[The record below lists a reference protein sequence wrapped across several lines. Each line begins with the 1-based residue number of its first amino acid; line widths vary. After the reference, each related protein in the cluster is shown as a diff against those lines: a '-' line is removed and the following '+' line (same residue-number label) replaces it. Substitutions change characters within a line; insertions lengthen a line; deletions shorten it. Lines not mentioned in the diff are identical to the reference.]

1 MPVAAGAFS
10 VTSGSTTDPIKA
22 SDSPLFQPMCLAPP
36 AHSSRRRSRLMLR
49 RRNNRASA
57 APSSPSS
64 PSDSKYKLQAST
76 VAPDDRSTNPWYNF
90 LNFRDSVADYAD
102 SLFSLE
108 GGDATPATRPY
119 MPNLEVEEQL
129 TATAAAATATDSSS
143 TVVAATTTE
152 LDKEELLMELAS
164 LSDTFDDL
172 QSRYEATI
180 DNLKDENSFLEEGI
194 KTLTM
199 TIEDQAQ
206 QIEQLMNQNT
216 LGGVEVKEENDVDGI
231 GAITEAE
238 ELIEFQ
244 NKIIILEA
252 DNELLRQRVRGLE
265 VELSVKEENDVDGIG
280 AITENKAEAEEL
292 TEFQNKITTL
302 EADNEL
308 LRQRVRGLEVELSDV
323 AFESRKIIA
332 AAVDSPSVVAAAI
345 EAPAAVVAMDVAAP
359 IAEANDAST
368 EEVEEVAVEQVKV
381 ATFSPHAPPTPI
393 PQHLLQKQEMEMLRS
408 QVKEYEVERNSVR
421 KLFARGISR
430 GVKKVGK
437 ALDLWRPIYLI
448 LCDGV
453 RGDGKMA
460 L

>member
-1 MPVAAGAFS
+1 MVRELKEDDEKILESRKNINALLLHLSNMKTALLIAAMPVAAGAFS
-10 VTSGSTTDPIKA
+10 IKPGSTTDPIKA
-22 SDSPLFQPMCLAPP
+22 SDSPLFQRQPMCLAPP
-36 AHSSRRRSRLMLR
+36 THFSRLRSRLMLR
-49 RRNNRASA
+49 RRNNRAA
-57 APSSPSS
+57 APSSSSS

-76 VAPDDRSTNPWYNF
+76 VAPDDTSTNPWYNF

-108 GGDATPATRPY
+108 GGDAMPATRPY

-129 TATAAAATATDSSS
+129 TATVTAAADSSS

-180 DNLKDENSFLEEGI
+180 DNLKEENSFLEEGI

-206 QIEQLMNQNT
+206 QIEQLMTQNT
-216 LGGVEVKEENDVDGI
+216 LGGV
-231 GAITEAE
+231 
-238 ELIEFQ
+238 
-244 NKIIILEA
+244 
-252 DNELLRQRVRGLE
+252 
-265 VELSVKEENDVDGIG
+265 EENDVDGIG
-280 AITENKAEAEEL
+280 AITENKLAAVEAEAEEL
-292 TEFQNKITTL
+292 IEFQNKITTL

-323 AFESRKIIA
+323 AFESRKIVA
-332 AAVDSPSVVAAAI
+332 AAVEVEAPAVVAAAI
-345 EAPAAVVAMDVAAP
+345 EIPAAVVAMDDAAP
-359 IAEANDAST
+359 VAEANAAAM
-368 EEVEEVAVEQVKV
+368 EEVEEVVVEQVKV
-381 ATFSPHAPPTPI
+381 ATLAPHAPPTPI

-421 KLFARGISR
+421 KLFAMGISR

-437 ALDLWRPIYLI
+437 VLDLWRPIYLI

>member
-1 MPVAAGAFS
+1 MKTVLLIAAMPVAAGAFS
-10 VTSGSTTDPIKA
+10 IKPGSTTDPIKA
-22 SDSPLFQPMCLAPP
+22 SDSPLFQRQPMCLAPP
-36 AHSSRRRSRLMLR
+36 THFSRLRSRLMLR
-49 RRNNRASA
+49 RRNNRAAA
-57 APSSPSS
+57 APSSSSS

-108 GGDATPATRPY
+108 GGDAMPATRPY

-129 TATAAAATATDSSS
+129 TATVTAAVATDSSS
-143 TVVAATTTE
+143 TVAAATTTD

-180 DNLKDENSFLEEGI
+180 DSLKEENSFLEEGI

-216 LGGVEVKEENDVDGI
+216 LGGVE
-231 GAITEAE
+231 
-238 ELIEFQ
+238 
-244 NKIIILEA
+244 
-252 DNELLRQRVRGLE
+252 
-265 VELSVKEENDVDGIG
+265 ENDVDGIG
-280 AITENKAEAEEL
+280 AITENKLADVEVEAEEL
-292 TEFQNKITTL
+292 IEFQNKITTL

-323 AFESRKIIA
+323 AFESRKIVAA
-332 AAVDSPSVVAAAI
+332 AAVEVEAPAVVAAAI
-345 EAPAAVVAMDVAAP
+345 EAPAVVVAIDDADP
-359 IAEANDAST
+359 IAEANAAIT
-368 EEVEEVAVEQVKV
+368 EEVEEVVVEQVKV
-381 ATFSPHAPPTPI
+381 ATPLAPHAPPTPI

-437 ALDLWRPIYLI
+437 VLDLWRPIYLI